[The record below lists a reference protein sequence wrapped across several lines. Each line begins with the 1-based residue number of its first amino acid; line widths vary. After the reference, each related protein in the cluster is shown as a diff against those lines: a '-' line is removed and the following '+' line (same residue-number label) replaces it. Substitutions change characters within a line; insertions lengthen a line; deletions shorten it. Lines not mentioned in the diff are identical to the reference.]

1 MSLYDAVA
9 ELPLEVEDYGLDV
22 SSLEVSSGF
31 TRKTTTIRLSGAGD
45 EGLGEDVT
53 YEASEHDAQLERGPV
68 LPLAGTWTID
78 SFSRHLAEQALF

>member
-9 ELPLEVEDYGLDV
+9 ELPLEVEDYDLDV

-31 TRKTTTIRLSGAGD
+31 TRKTTTIRLSGAAE

-53 YEASEHDAQLERGPV
+53 YEASEHDAHANATSAY
-68 LPLAGTWTID
+68 LAP
-78 SFSRHLAEQALF
+78 ALW